1 MFQLPVA
8 LSLSLLS
15 LLRGHVDASLICYF
29 NIRYE
34 SREKQ
39 KEMDNG
45 FTKKQEENG
54 LLQWWV
60 KLTCIKAMV
69 GVHVALI
76 VDLFLIN

>member
-1 MFQLPVA
+1 MFELPVA

-15 LLRGHVDASLICYF
+15 SLRGHVDASLICYF

-54 LLQWWV
+54 LLQ
-60 KLTCIKAMV
+60 
-69 GVHVALI
+69 
-76 VDLFLIN
+76 